1 MIFRAIQVTERDIAT
16 AYDPS
21 LVYDDY
27 YGPEPDLT
35 DRERRK
41 KIKKAKDKEKKKNKS
56 TTPMEDK
63 EKKQQEKAALEEQK
77 REAKQ
82 INEKEK
88 IREKKRAEKAKER
101 AKRRKMKP
109 KVFCECK
116 AREFK
121 IMEARRR
128 EGLGVWD
135 TWCPPDPTPEPEIV
149 YEQLVLSPE
158 DLPPPP
164 PPPEIEMRDLIIQI
178 DLPPIEPG
186 TILSDEMYDED
197 EFDSMGSVEEL
208 PRAYSLLK
216 RRRRSSGI
224 VVASSQEQSI
234 RSSMPRVSKTPRPRP
249 RSLYDTKPKPKPRVR
264 EVVMQTDSDP
274 GPLRERSIQYAKQ
287 CICHPGPGSRCTC
300 KGKELGGSCSC
311 RTPSP
316 LDGGPPCICKPRYG
330 AGLKTKRRK
339 KCRSRKC
346 KKCREKG
353 LSGRDQMARLRTK
366 DEKMKEEQEKIRIE
380 KAKLKAMKQAQKKEG
395 QMNRTEMARE
405 KGEMRQAA
413 ARLRIEMKDQELKLK
428 EQKRRQAIAQKRV
441 KQQEKE
447 QKRQAQRDEDFRRRV
462 SEMRKP
468 EAEFCGCKDWQKGL
482 CRIKIPPDILEARKA
497 LLREQNPDADV
508 ETLRSDVTNYG
519 QQMTAVAAMLVRN
532 IDNSDSEFLLP
543 IHRQSRHQKTL
554 HKYQYETDN
563 YVANTTVSGY
573 LLDPSFE
580 IPNPFSLSENDVRE
594 ARYLNNLVSRSRGK
608 ELRSWY
614 NDMRIT
620 CSSSYHK
627 NSYSPQ
633 RKSTENTKKK
643 MQENAIRKDFKS
655 KCVIADK
662 KENRPQN
669 TLTTKSTYP
678 RRHSSPPSD
687 KYSEDQ
693 IATTSTTPNSKVSR
707 NVKLSEKA
715 KTKQQSAR
723 RRRISQC
730 DVPATALSVNNDIPK
745 KVLQPRHRPVCT
757 NVAET
762 VFTHPNDETESII
775 DINQSILTQRND
787 SSTSKSGLHRLVEK
801 VLSKRKKDRN
811 KEKFRHET
819 QHNCNQVK
827 EILGTS
833 PKVKLDRNRAD
844 KFPQGSIKIIN
855 SQFTK
860 RKNAKNIVTS
870 LISIFNNSSS
880 RMSKGV
886 SSIMPAQL
894 ADSSIAEEPSEG
906 QTCGTALFNA
916 DSSVTSVAE
925 RPGLHL
931 LGSPP
936 PVRRAAH
943 LRDQTR

>member
-27 YGPEPDLT
+27 FGPELDT
-35 DRERRK
+35 AAMHKERKQR
-41 KIKKAKDKEKKKNKS
+41 IKKQKEKEKKKNKS

-63 EKKQQEKAALEEQK
+63 EKKLQEREALEEQK
-77 REAKQ
+77 REAREMKA
-82 INEKEK
+82 KEK
-88 IREKKRAEKAKER
+88 IREKRRVEKAKQR
-101 AKRRKMKP
+101 ARKKKLRP

-121 IMEARRR
+121 IMEARRQ
-128 EGLGVWD
+128 EALGVWN
-135 TWCPPDPTPEPEIV
+135 TWCPPDPTPEPEVV
-149 YEQLVLSPE
+149 YEQIVMSPE

-164 PPPEIEMRDLIIQI
+164 PPPVIEMRDLIIQI

-186 TILSDEMYDED
+186 TTLSDEMYDEEEMD
-197 EFDSMGSVEEL
+197 MMGSVEEL
-208 PRAYSLLK
+208 PRAYSLLRK
-216 RRRRSSGI
+216 RRRSSGV
-224 VVASSQEQSI
+224 VVANSQEQSI
-234 RSSMPRVSKTPRPRP
+234 RSSISGVSKTPRPRP

-274 GPLRERSIQYAKQ
+274 GPLREQSIQYAKQ
-287 CICHPGPGSRCTC
+287 CVCQPGPNSRCTC
-300 KGKELGGSCSC
+300 KRDRLGASCSC
-311 RTPSP
+311 KTPSP
-316 LDGGPPCICKPRYG
+316 LDGGPPCICKPKYG
-330 AGLKTKRRK
+330 PGFRTRRRK
-339 KCRSRKC
+339 KCKSRKC

-353 LSGRDQMARLRTK
+353 LSGRDQMAKLRTR

-380 KAKLKAMKQAQKKEG
+380 KAKLKAMKQVQKREG
-395 QMNRTEMARE
+395 QINRTEMARE

-413 ARLRIEMKDQELKLK
+413 ARLRVQMKEQEIIMK
-428 EQKRRQAIAQKRV
+428 EQKRRQALADKRV
-441 KQQEKE
+441 KQQAKE
-447 QKRQAQRDEDFRRRV
+447 QKRQAQRDEDFRRRI

-482 CRIKIPPDILEARKA
+482 CRIKIPPDILAARHA
-497 LLREQNPDADV
+497 LLKEQNPDADL

-519 QQMTAVAAMLVRN
+519 QIVAALLVQN

-543 IHRQSRHQKTL
+543 IHKQSRPQKTI

-563 YVANTTVSGY
+563 YVANTTVSRY
-573 LLDPSFE
+573 LVDPTFE
-580 IPNPFSLSENDVRE
+580 ITNHFSLSENDVRE
-594 ARYLNNLVSRSRGK
+594 ARYLNNDVSGSRGK

-614 NDMRIT
+614 NDMRVT
-620 CSSSYHK
+620 CSSSFHK
-627 NSYSPQ
+627 KSYLPQ
-633 RKSTENTKKK
+633 RKLTENTIEK
-643 MQENAIRKDFKS
+643 MSPDNAIRKDFKS
-655 KCVIADK
+655 KCDVADK

-669 TLTTKSTYP
+669 ILTTSAYP
-678 RRHSSPPSD
+678 RRHSSTPPD
-687 KYSEDQ
+687 RCSEDQ
-693 IATTSTTPNSKVSR
+693 IATTSTTLNSKVNK
-707 NVKLSEKA
+707 NVKLNE
-715 KTKQQSAR
+715 KTKTIQQSAR
-723 RRRISQC
+723 RRRISEH
-730 DVPATALSVNNDIPK
+730 DVPATALSVNNDIQN

-762 VFTHPNDETESII
+762 VFTHPNDETESIV
-775 DINQSILTQRND
+775 DINQSILTQRDD

-811 KEKFRHET
+811 KENFRHER
-819 QHNCNQVK
+819 QHNCNQGK
-827 EILGTS
+827 DILGTGQ
-833 PKVKLDRNRAD
+833 KVKLDGNRAD

-880 RMSKGV
+880 RMPKGV

-906 QTCGTALFNA
+906 QTCGRPLFNA

-931 LGSPP
+931 LGSPQT
-936 PVRRAAH
+936 VRRAAR